1 MHDARPFRRT
11 PAPHARAG
19 CLNGLARRSALPREQ
34 FGHLTRVVL
43 RDRRLRRERQ
53 ATGLQPDRI
62 DATLAAER
70 TAAPRIAPR
79 MKQAIPATPRRVAAS
94 RRGSNVLVV

>member
-1 MHDARPFRRT
+1 M
-11 PAPHARAG
+11 
-19 CLNGLARRSALPREQ
+19 NGLARRSALPREQ

-43 RDRRLRRERQ
+43 RDRHLRRERQ

-70 TAAPRIAPR
+70 TAAPPIAPR